1 MNGKNCDFGRR
12 KRMIRGKDEREM
24 TAKYAFKQS
33 IPIMAGYIVLG
44 MGFGVLLEAKGY
56 GVLWAIAMSVFIY
69 AGSMQYVAIDL
80 ITGGASVIATA
91 LMTLMVNARHLFYG
105 ISMLDKYKDTGKY
118 KPYLIL
124 ALTDETYS
132 LVCSGEIP
140 DGIDQNKYYFLVSL
154 FDQIYWVFG
163 SVAGSVLGSVLN
175 FNTTGIDFS
184 MTALFLVVFVE
195 QWKSTKDHKSAVTGV
210 VASVVCLLIFGAG
223 NFVIPAMIS
232 ITVILL
238 LMKKGRKS
246 SDDVT
251 DDRAEYGSEK
261 MMQTGKDKRE
271 EISHV

>member
-1 MNGKNCDFGRR
+1 MEKLRR
-12 KRMIRGKDEREM
+12 AGEKSNGKDEREM

-80 ITGGASVIATA
+80 ITGGASVIVAA

-140 DGIDQNKYYFLVSL
+140 DGVDRNKYYFLVSL
-154 FDQIYWVFG
+154 FDQIYWVLG

-175 FNTTGIDFS
+175 FNQI
-184 MTALFLVVFVE
+184 
-195 QWKSTKDHKSAVTGV
+195 K
-210 VASVVCLLIFGAG
+210 
-223 NFVIPAMIS
+223 
-232 ITVILL
+232 
-238 LMKKGRKS
+238 
-246 SDDVT
+246 
-251 DDRAEYGSEK
+251 
-261 MMQTGKDKRE
+261 
-271 EISHV
+271 